1 MDPQAVTPTGEI
13 KVRVNKLLGNEKVS
27 SVKLETNKLSLDEQ
41 GKIAEEFD
49 MI

>member
-1 MDPQAVTPTGEI
+1 M
-13 KVRVNKLLGNEKVS
+13 RVNKLSGNEKAS
-27 SVKLETNKLSLDEQ
+27 WGKLETNKLSLDEQ